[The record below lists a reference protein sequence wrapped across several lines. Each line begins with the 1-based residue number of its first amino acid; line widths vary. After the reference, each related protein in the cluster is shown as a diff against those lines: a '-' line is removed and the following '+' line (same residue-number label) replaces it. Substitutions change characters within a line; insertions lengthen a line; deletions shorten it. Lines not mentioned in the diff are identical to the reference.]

1 MRFRL
6 LPFVMLA
13 AIAIG
18 GAFCAAAGD
27 KKVDKRVFELRI
39 YHVNPGKMSAL
50 HERFR
55 DRTNKLL
62 EKHGMTLVGFWTPT
76 EPKEAEATL
85 YYLVAHPSQEA
96 AQKSWDAFRADP
108 DWQKAQKDSE
118 VNGRLVTKVEPRS
131 RAERDPPASTP
142 SRGRERPRIAASSW
156 RAATRRLR
164 RTR

>member
-1 MRFRL
+1 

-108 DWQKAQKDSE
+108 DWKAAK
-118 VNGRLVTKVEPRS
+118 
-131 RAERDPPASTP
+131 
-142 SRGRERPRIAASSW
+142 AASEKGGVLVAKVDQIFMAPTDYS
-156 RAATRRLR
+156 AMK
-164 RTR
+164 

>member
-1 MRFRL
+1 GARATTRRSLFGGTPTRPCCEHATDSSPHSRKRAEAKSWWRREAYGWPTFCSPPICPMIFALPGKWPSSDTHHARSAKGDAMRFRL

-50 HERFR
+50 HARFR

-76 EPKEAEATL
+76 
-85 YYLVAHPSQEA
+85 
-96 AQKSWDAFRADP
+96 
-108 DWQKAQKDSE
+108 
-118 VNGRLVTKVEPRS
+118 
-131 RAERDPPASTP
+131 
-142 SRGRERPRIAASSW
+142 
-156 RAATRRLR
+156 
-164 RTR
+164 